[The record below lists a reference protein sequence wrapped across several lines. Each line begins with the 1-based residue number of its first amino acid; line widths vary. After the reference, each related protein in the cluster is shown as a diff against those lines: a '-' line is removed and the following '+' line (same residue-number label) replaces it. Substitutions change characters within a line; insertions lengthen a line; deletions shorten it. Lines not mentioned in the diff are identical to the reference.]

1 MFIVLFILSLIFDG
15 IVLVSVR
22 NPIQSILVL
31 IILFLK
37 ASIIIIMLKIEFLA
51 LLLLLV
57 YLGAVAVLF
66 IFVVM
71 MLNIKILE
79 RQEQIFQYI
88 PLTIL
93 MAIWIFYLFDILIYL
108 TFDWKRDAF
117 FIEWISLIKNV
128 DSISN
133 LGYFFYSIWHII
145 VMISGLILFISML
158 GSIALALQP
167 SEKKKLDL
175 STQAEII
182 DYTLRYFR
190 KTFRR

>member
-1 MFIVLFILSLIFDG
+1 MFTILFILSLILDG
-15 IVLVSVR
+15 IVLITVR

-93 MAIWIFYLFDILIYL
+93 MAVWIFYLFDILIYL
-108 TFDWKRDAF
+108 TF
-117 FIEWISLIKNV
+117 E
-128 DSISN
+128 
-133 LGYFFYSIWHII
+133 
-145 VMISGLILFISML
+145 
-158 GSIALALQP
+158 
-167 SEKKKLDL
+167 
-175 STQAEII
+175 
-182 DYTLRYFR
+182 
-190 KTFRR
+190 